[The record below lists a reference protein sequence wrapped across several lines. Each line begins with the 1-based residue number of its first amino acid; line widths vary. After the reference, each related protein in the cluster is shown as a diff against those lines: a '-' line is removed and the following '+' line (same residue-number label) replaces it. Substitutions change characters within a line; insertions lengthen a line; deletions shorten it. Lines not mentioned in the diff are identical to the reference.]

1 VIAVFRDWFRTYQQ
15 QGLVLPLDQYMR
27 AARFDAD
34 DFLAPVYRALNW
46 AGKQVGV
53 PQYYSTRCVYYNRDL
68 FQQAGVALPA
78 EAWTHEQLVD
88 AARRLTRGPMDE
100 RRVWGLTSSGAW
112 SNPLVTI
119 PLVWAR
125 CGDLND
131 PKDPNVFT
139 PGRPE
144 NVAAFQWVHD
154 LRWKE
159 RLAAGTNE
167 ERGGVNGFDAI
178 FTTGSA
184 AMHVGTTA
192 GLGAWKDRAQTNWDI
207 VALPSGPCGRGE
219 QASVDGYAIPA
230 GTKTPDAS
238 WVAVYGLTDRDANK
252 LMAQTTGLCPGRKS
266 QFGAWV
272 DTIPDRSLRRALPTE
287 ATRPSPDA
295 LWPKAADV
303 SQVVNAQLAKYF
315 DENSVSLQGMLQQL
329 AAGVSG
335 VLGAGAVR

>member
-1 VIAVFRDWFRTYQQ
+1 
-15 QGLVLPLDQYMR
+15 M
-27 AARFDAD
+27 
-34 DFLAPVYRALNW
+34 
-46 AGKQVGV
+46 
-53 PQYYSTRCVYYNRDL
+53 
-68 FQQAGVALPA
+68 
-78 EAWTHEQLVD
+78 
-88 AARRLTRGPMDE
+88 
-100 RRVWGLTSSGAW
+100 WGLTSSGAW

-125 CGDLND
+125 SGDLND

-139 PGRPE
+139 LSRPE

-238 WVAVYGLTDRDANK
+238 WVAVHGLTDRDSNK
-252 LMAQTTGLCPGRKS
+252 LMAQTTALCPGRKS

-272 DTIPDRSLRRALPTE
+272 DTIPGRGLRRALPTE

-303 SQVVNAQLAKYF
+303 SQVVNTQLARYF
-315 DENSVSLQGMLQQL
+315 DENSISLQGMLQQL

>member
-1 VIAVFRDWFRTYQQ
+1 
-15 QGLVLPLDQYMR
+15 M
-27 AARFDAD
+27 
-34 DFLAPVYRALNW
+34 
-46 AGKQVGV
+46 
-53 PQYYSTRCVYYNRDL
+53 
-68 FQQAGVALPA
+68 
-78 EAWTHEQLVD
+78 
-88 AARRLTRGPMDE
+88 
-100 RRVWGLTSSGAW
+100 WGLTSSGAW

-125 CGDLND
+125 SGDLND

-139 PGRPE
+139 FSRPE

-238 WVAVYGLTDRDANK
+238 WVAVHGLTDRDSNK

-272 DTIPDRSLRRALPTE
+272 DTIPGRSLRRALPTE

-303 SQVVNAQLAKYF
+303 VRSSTRSSRSTSTRTRSPSRACSSSSRPACPGCSGPAPSGERRTDPPGPRPDRGPRRPKGGGAPDGRTDAAGAGRGRRV
-315 DENSVSLQGMLQQL
+315 L
-329 AAGVSG
+329 AAAPLAASAAGERARRRRGTPSG
-335 VLGAGAVR
+335 RRRR